1 MRKDFG
7 FFRLSRAGRRRG
19 CGAEGRPERVSC
31 REAAVCRQRY
41 GCGRVAARR
50 TGGGAPASRR
60 RRRKPRFPVL
70 PHCGAEF
77 RLHALR
83 PGCRHRAYDVGNT
96 RAVLRPDSCPVV
108 PVRNGAGGRSRLCRR
123 SGSPPR
129 GVRRFFRPEF
139 HPLPAFRR
147 RCGPRYAE
155 KLLSLPEFLN

>member
-1 MRKDFG
+1 MRKGFG

-41 GCGRVAARR
+41 GRGRVAARR

-108 PVRNGAGGRSRLCRR
+108 PVRNGTGGRSRLCRR
-123 SGSPPR
+123 SGSPPL
-129 GVRRFFRPEF
+129 GVSDASSGPNFIP
-139 HPLPAFRR
+139 FRR
-147 RCGPRYAE
+147 SGGAAVRDMRKNCYLCPN
-155 KLLSLPEFLN
+155 F